1 MTVNR
6 ASTRLPPYGK
16 DMLKVAALRNLW
28 IFAGFKRAMACA
40 AARRTAHGHGSAL
53 VLPIDKRPA
62 HYMWPVRGCDV
73 FVIWPGAN
81 DIEATR
87 FKKLLL
93 HYGALSAVTATA
105 VSRELADDLW
115 ALDKSIEADEY
126 RDYKPWEPDL

>member
-81 DIEATR
+81 DIEARR

-93 HYGALSAVTATA
+93 RYGALSAVTATA